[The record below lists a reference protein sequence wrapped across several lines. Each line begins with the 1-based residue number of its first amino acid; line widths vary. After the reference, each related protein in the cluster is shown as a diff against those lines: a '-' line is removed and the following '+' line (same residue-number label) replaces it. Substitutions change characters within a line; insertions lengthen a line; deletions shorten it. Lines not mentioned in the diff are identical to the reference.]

1 MSQIVISA
9 LGPTIGE
16 QAAQLGI
23 KPSGMTIETVD
34 QMSHDLTR
42 AHIWGLLTDAE
53 VNRAR
58 TRLMKR
64 AKFVAAAALA
74 EGQR

>member
-1 MSQIVISA
+1 MAKEQIVISA

-16 QAAQLGI
+16 QAAKLKI
-23 KPSGMTIETVD
+23 KPSGMTIEQVD

-53 VNRAR
+53 IDRAR
-58 TRLMKR
+58 LRLLRR
-64 AKFVAAAALA
+64 AKFVAADA
-74 EGQR
+74 